1 LTDDPSIA
9 WPEGRELVKLGTVV
23 IVRLVPEPVKADK
36 ALLFLP
42 GRLPA
47 GIEIAHPMIAMR
59 TAAYPISF
67 DECQ

>member
-1 LTDDPSIA
+1 
-9 WPEGRELVKLGTVV
+9 LVKLGTVV